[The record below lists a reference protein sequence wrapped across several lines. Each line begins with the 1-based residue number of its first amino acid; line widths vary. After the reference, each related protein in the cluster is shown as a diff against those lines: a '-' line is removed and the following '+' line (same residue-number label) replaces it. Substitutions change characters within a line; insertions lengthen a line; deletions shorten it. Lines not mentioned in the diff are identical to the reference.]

1 MHEHE
6 LWQVFTQNG
15 LPVDG
20 RGEIDA
26 AFSTDDTLVMGNAHV
41 WFWCEGVD
49 GREVLL
55 QKRSMSRTRS
65 PGKYHISAAGHINV
79 GETSQQAAIREAE
92 EEMGVVVD
100 LAKLYFVR
108 TGRSGT
114 GGRSI
119 NTVFVYPVDKTTDF
133 VFNDGEVDSVKWV
146 TLDEFIKMTHAADS
160 HDLLD
165 GGRAYFDDVI
175 NAIKQQ

>member
-1 MHEHE
+1 MHERE

-15 LPVDG
+15 LPVDDY
-20 RGEIDA
+20 GEVDT
-26 AFSTDDTLVMGNAHV
+26 AFVADETLVMGNAHV
-41 WFWCEGVD
+41 WFWCEGAD

-79 GETSQQAAIREAE
+79 GETPQQAAIREAE
-92 EEMGVVVD
+92 EEMGVAVD
-100 LAKLYFVR
+100 PAKLYFVR
-108 TGRSGT
+108 TGRSGA

-119 NTVFVYPVDKTTDF
+119 NTVFVYPVDKTTEF

-146 TLDEFIKMTHAADS
+146 TMDEFVEMTHNTDS

-165 GGRAYFDDVI
+165 GDRAYFDDVI
-175 NAIKQQ
+175 DAIKRQ